1 MEENKS
7 TEALEFPSALTVAP
21 SPHIKHGEN
30 TRGIMLDVIIALLPA
45 LIYGI
50 AVFGYRALIL
60 TLVSVASCVFFEW
73 GFQKIT
79 KRPVTVGDLSAVVTG
94 VLLALNMPSTLPVG
108 IIVVGAF
115 FAIVV
120 VKQLFGGIGK
130 NIVNPALAARV
141 FMFLSWPSQM
151 AGYPELDTVASATPL
166 SSLKSGNVSAIDGGD
181 IIRMFLGVEKSGVI
195 GEISVMLL
203 LAGGIYLL
211 ARKVI
216 TWHIPVSYIATVAVI
231 TLIFPRNGADN
242 FTFMLAELCAGG
254 LALAAFFMATDY
266 ATSPVTKRGRIVYG
280 VICGLITVFIR
291 YFGAY
296 NEGASFAIL
305 IANLLVYYIDR
316 FTRPRVFGTGRKR
329 QKGDAK

>member
-7 TEALEFPSALTVAP
+7 IASVEFPEALTVAP
-21 SPHIKHGEN
+21 SPHIRHGEN
-30 TRGIMLDVIIALLPA
+30 TRGIMLDVIIALMPA

-50 AVFGYRALIL
+50 FVFGYRALIL

-73 GFQKIT
+73 GFQWVT
-79 KRPVTVGDLSAVVTG
+79 KRPITVTDLSAAVTG
-94 VLLALNMPSTLPVG
+94 VLLALNMPSTLPIG
-108 IIVVGAF
+108 LIVVGAF

-120 VKQLFGGIGK
+120 VKQIFGGIGK

-151 AGYPELDTVASATPL
+151 AGYPALDGVASATPL
-166 SSLKSGNVSAIDGGD
+166 SSLKTGDLSEIDFGD
-181 IIRMFLGVEKSGVI
+181 IIRMFLGIEKSGVI
-195 GEISVMLL
+195 GEISAMLL
-203 LAGGIYLL
+203 VAGGIYLL
-211 ARKVI
+211 VRRVI
-216 TWHIPVSYIATVAVI
+216 TWHIPVSYLATVAVI

-254 LALAAFFMATDY
+254 VVLAAFFMATDY
-266 ATSPVTKRGRIVYG
+266 ATSPVTKLGRIIFG
-280 VICGLITVFIR
+280 IICGLITVFIR

-305 IANLLVYYIDR
+305 IANLLVYYIDK
-316 FTRPRVFGTGRKR
+316 FTRPRVFGANRKR
-329 QKGDAK
+329 KEAER